1 MIKKDKLLDRLNEL
15 MNLEKSLIPLL
26 NRHISSSL
34 FLSDLKEEDRK
45 RIVEY
50 FQSMAIRQT
59 KHVEMLDE
67 LKDEVAGGIECA
79 AHAIRGSAVNF
90 GATRRPC
97 VWKRSVGAE
106 ICAKLKT
113 LIPRLKMSS
122 NV

>member
-15 MNLEKSLIPLL
+15 MLLEKSLIPVL

-34 FLSDLKEEDRK
+34 FLSGLKEEDRK

-67 LKDEVAGGIECA
+67 LKDEVAGG
-79 AHAIRGSAVNF
+79 
-90 GATRRPC
+90 
-97 VWKRSVGAE
+97 
-106 ICAKLKT
+106 
-113 LIPRLKMSS
+113 
-122 NV
+122 NVDVY